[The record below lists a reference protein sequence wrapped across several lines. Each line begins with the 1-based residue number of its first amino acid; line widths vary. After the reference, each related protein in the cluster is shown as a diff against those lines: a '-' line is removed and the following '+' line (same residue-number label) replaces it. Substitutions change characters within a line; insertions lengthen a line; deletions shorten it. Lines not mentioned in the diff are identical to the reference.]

1 MTCIYSCLWPFALVS
16 MLLVAMCSF
25 SGMNM
30 SHHHIDS
37 HMLLLVSDCYDP
49 LDPNGNF
56 TIIFDTY
63 DWTDDGYLAKV
74 TIQNLF
80 QYRHVDKPGW
90 QIGWIWQQNEV
101 IWSMNGAFATEQG
114 NCSNYKTDI
123 PHSCKKDPEILDLMP
138 DASSDNKS
146 EDCCRSGVLD
156 ALAINPS
163 KSFSSFGI
171 KVGNLGGGPF
181 SGLPPLNLTLN
192 APGPGYTCGPLKSV
206 DPTVSLDFGGR
217 RHRQVFR
224 TWKAIC
230 AYSSFLAS
238 GTPVCCVSLS
248 SFYNPEIT
256 SCPKCSCGCREV
268 TDKNF
273 GNYGAFFGIHNSES
287 CYLWDN
293 SGANFMG
300 ALDPVKCTD
309 HMCPIRVH
317 WHVKTSYVDHWRIK
331 LTITNYNYQRN
342 FSNWNVLVQ
351 HPGLSMNPITYSFN
365 STLLQPG
372 FRDAVALFWGIA
384 FVNEEL
390 IATDED
396 GVGSVS
402 TEILL
407 EKDSESF
414 TFKNG
419 WAFPRRVY
427 FNGENCEMPLP
438 DTFPMLPNGTSK
450 TQPPTHWLF
459 LLLIFFISQTLLLHA
474 L

>member
-1 MTCIYSCLWPFALVS
+1 MPWLSTPPSLSLPLELKLATWEG
-16 MLLVAMCSF
+16 SF
-25 SGMNM
+25 SG
-30 SHHHIDS
+30 H
-37 HMLLLVSDCYDP
+37 
-49 LDPNGNF
+49 
-56 TIIFDTY
+56 
-63 DWTDDGYLAKV
+63 
-74 TIQNLF
+74 
-80 QYRHVDKPGW
+80 
-90 QIGWIWQQNEV
+90 
-101 IWSMNGAFATEQG
+101 
-114 NCSNYKTDI
+114 
-123 PHSCKKDPEILDLMP
+123 
-138 DASSDNKS
+138 
-146 EDCCRSGVLD
+146 
-156 ALAINPS
+156 
-163 KSFSSFGI
+163 
-171 KVGNLGGGPF
+171 
-181 SGLPPLNLTLN
+181 PPLNLTLK

-206 DPTVSLDFGGR
+206 DPTVSLDFGGKR
-217 RHRQVFR
+217 QRQVFR

-230 AYSSFLAS
+230 TYSSFLAS
-238 GTPVCCVSLS
+238 QTPVCCVSLS

-273 GNYGAFFGIHNSES
+273 GTCLRPAYPFTAKSPTG
-287 CYLWDN
+287 DN

-300 ALDPVKCTD
+300 AQDPVKCTD

-390 IATDED
+390 IATDKD

-407 EKDSESF
+407 EKTQNHSH
-414 TFKNG
+414 
-419 WAFPRRVY
+419 
-427 FNGENCEMPLP
+427 
-438 DTFPMLPNGTSK
+438 SK
-450 TQPPTHWLF
+450 MDGLF
-459 LLLIFFISQTLLLHA
+459 QEGYISMEKTVRCPYQTLSQCYQMAPPKHHHQHIGSSFFSSFLFPKPYFYMPFEFEI
-474 L
+474 